1 MQERIENR
9 MVVDSEWEHAG
20 KPVNQCQI
28 CSSNIYSGDDFYNF
42 NGDIVCDSCGWEY
55 VRENFRQT
63 AEQEKEYGKRKNDHY
78 HSRVQAVVRK

>member
-1 MQERIENR
+1 MPERIENR

-20 KPVNQCQI
+20 KPVYQCQI

-63 AEQEKEYGKRKNDHY
+63 AE
-78 HSRVQAVVRK
+78 

>member
-1 MQERIENR
+1 

-20 KPVNQCQI
+20 KPVHQCQI

-55 VRENFRQT
+55 VRDNFRRT
-63 AEQEKEYGKRKNDHY
+63 AE
-78 HSRVQAVVRK
+78 

>member
-1 MQERIENR
+1 MPEMIENR
-9 MVVDSEWEHAG
+9 MVVDSEWEYSG
-20 KPVNQCQI
+20 KPVHQCQI

-63 AEQEKEYGKRKNDHY
+63 AE
-78 HSRVQAVVRK
+78 

>member
-1 MQERIENR
+1 

-20 KPVNQCQI
+20 NPVHKCQI

-63 AEQEKEYGKRKNDHY
+63 AE
-78 HSRVQAVVRK
+78 